1 MHGSLLNTLN
11 ILAILGAHDCTKC
24 MPTDGCTAHTEL
36 NVEGW
41 TRRMDRRC
49 VGDAVETWQVIWE
62 AAPTVC
68 LVFVLNSGR
77 QVAVQTPLPEPTPAP
92 PPQQQPQHTLST
104 PTPLAPPTAPAL
116 LLLLL
121 LFLPLLFPPRLLSS
135 ELLHPFFPQ
144 TPHLC
149 FAS

>member
-11 ILAILGAHDCTKC
+11 ILALLGAYECTKC
-24 MPTDGCTAHTEL
+24 MPTDGCTAHTQL

-41 TRRMDRRC
+41 SRRMDKRC
-49 VGDAVETWQVIWE
+49 IGDAVEAMQEIWE

-77 QVAVQTPLPEPTPAP
+77 QVAVQTPHPPPTTATPTHSLHSNPSGAPYSPGPPPPLLAP
-92 PPQQQPQHTLST
+92 PLST
-104 PTPLAPPTAPAL
+104 PSTLLRTP
-116 LLLLL
+116 
-121 LFLPLLFPPRLLSS
+121 SS
-135 ELLHPFFPQ
+135 ILPQ